1 MAQQQLQI
9 VKEEASLGEL
19 FSQLAEQTG
28 RLIRQEAALVQT
40 EVANKA
46 SAAGKNVGYI
56 AAGAFVGYAGAM
68 ALVAAVI
75 ILLSYV
81 VPLWASA
88 LLIGAALCVAGYF
101 MVSSGLAALRKTEWA
116 PRETLESIKEDA
128 QWLKKQV
135 D

>member
-28 RLIRQEAALVQT
+28 RLIRQEATLVQT

-46 SAAGKNVGYI
+46 AAAGKNVGYI

-68 ALVAAVI
+68 ALIAAVI
-75 ILLSYV
+75 IILSYV

-88 LLIGAALCVAGYF
+88 LLIGAVLCVAGYF
-101 MVSSGLAALRKTEWA
+101 MISSGLTALRKTEWA
-116 PRETLESIKEDA
+116 PRETIETIKEDA